1 MPDIKVINE
10 VEAMQEISEFL
21 RLSGKKIGFVPT
33 MGYLHSGHLSLIKKA
48 KEENDIVIVS
58 IYVNP
63 TQFLKGEDFETY
75 PRNFEADYELCK
87 NESVDYIF
95 YPDNLQM
102 YKRNHMT
109 NVMISNITTKLEG
122 EIRPGHFI
130 GVATVVLK
138 LFNITKPH
146 SAYFGQKDAQQ
157 CIVIKRLVED
167 LNVDVKI
174 VICETV
180 REENGLAKSSRNVY
194 LSDEEKENSKVL
206 FKSLELG
213 KSLILEGVTDTDKIL
228 SEMENLI
235 KQNIPGAEIQYIA
248 VTDNELLNNINEL
261 NNYKGNVL
269 ISLAVKTNK
278 TRLIDNILFYKN

>member
-1 MPDIKVINE
+1 MSDIKVINE
-10 VEAMQEISEFL
+10 VDAMQEISEFL

-63 TQFLKGEDFETY
+63 TQFLNGEDFETY

-130 GVATVVLK
+130 GVATIVLK

-194 LSDEEKENSKVL
+194 LSDEEKESSKVL
-206 FKSLELG
+206 FRSLELG
-213 KSLILEGVTDTDKIL
+213 KSLILDGVNETDKIL
-228 SEMENLI
+228 SEMGNLI

>member
-1 MPDIKVINE
+1 MKVINE